1 MTVKNPATIT
11 YHDITG
17 TIWDWSIYSGINY
30 NSLYH
35 RKVVACWS
43 DEKCIEHPIGPR
55 HNIGVNGDSELREK
69 ELAGLRPIANMFKG
83 CSHQVE
89 AALRSGDFTAFMA
102 ATEYMVSK

>member
-1 MTVKNPATIT
+1 MNVKNPATIT
-11 YHDITG
+11 YHGITG
-17 TIWDWSIYSGINY
+17 TIWDWSAYAGINY

-35 RKVVACWS
+35 RKVVACW
-43 DEKCIEHPIGPR
+43 DDAKCIEYPVGPR
-55 HNIGVNGDSELREK
+55 NFLRDYGVEARREK

-102 ATEYMVSK
+102 ATEYMVKS

>member
-1 MTVKNPATIT
+1 MTVNNPATIT
-11 YHDITG
+11 YRNITG
-17 TIWDWSIYSGINY
+17 TIWDWSAYASINY
-30 NSLYH
+30 NTLYY
-35 RKVVACWS
+35 RKVIACWDDAKCLEYPVRPKHNRS
-43 DEKCIEHPIGPR
+43 LQDEDQQR
-55 HNIGVNGDSELREK
+55 AR

>member
-1 MTVKNPATIT
+1 MTIKNPATIT
-11 YHDITG
+11 YKGTTG
-17 TIWDWSIYSGINY
+17 TIWYFSEYFSINY
-30 NSLYH
+30 NTLYH

-89 AALRSGDFTAFMA
+89 SALRSGDFTAFMA